1 MRYRVHGSGCWSR
14 LFLLGPLPVRARVVR
29 TYCTHH
35 QPGGPVPSGPDGV
48 KERAL
53 SALQHAGRLGQQ
65 WGQKSAQV
73 AAATMNSWWEK
84 YEEFVGLNEVRQAQT
99 KVTEAEA
106 AFMASRGVV
115 GEAHGSLEAVQG
127 RLKEAR
133 ARLERVSREEAA
145 YLELATLEHRLLL
158 DERRLRAAH
167 GHAEAAERERFAA
180 FSAAVRESH
189 EKERTRAERTKNW
202 SLVGSVLGALIGV
215 MGSTYINRVR
225 LQELKSLLLEAQK
238 GPESLQE
245 ALRIQAGNH
254 RSQQDQLGA
263 LIDSLR
269 VSLRG
274 AAVPVP
280 EGGGPPPADRS
291 PLLES
296 LLPQVSELRQSLG
309 GLRGELS
316 HVRKLL
322 ESGSRRGSEWTP
334 GSAEETQRTL
344 GERIGRSTLYNAAFA
359 YTAAVLAVTAVYV
372 LLRGGA

>member
-14 LFLLGPLPVRARVVR
+14 LFLLGPLPVRAHAVR
-29 TYCTHH
+29 TYGAHH
-35 QPGGPVPSGPDGV
+35 QPSGPGPAGPDV
-48 KERAL
+48 KERVL
-53 SALQHAGRLGQQ
+53 SALQHAARLGQQ
-65 WGQKSAQV
+65 WSQKSALM

-106 AFMASRGVV
+106 SFLTSRGLVR
-115 GEAHGSLEAVQG
+115 EAHGSLEAVQG

-167 GHAEAAERERFAA
+167 GHAEAAERETFAS

-202 SLVGSVLGALIGV
+202 SLIGSVLGALIGV

-254 RSQQDQLGA
+254 RTQQDELGA

-274 AAVPVP
+274 AAVAVP
-280 EGGGPPPADRS
+280 EGSGPPPADRS
-291 PLLES
+291 TLLET

-309 GLRGELS
+309 GVRCELS
-316 HVRKLL
+316 HVRNLL

-334 GSAEETQRTL
+334 GSAAETQRTL
-344 GERIGRSTLYNAAFA
+344 SERIGRSTLYSAAFA
-359 YTAAVLAVTAVYV
+359 YTAAALTVTAVYA

>member
-1 MRYRVHGSGCWSR
+1 MRLHGSGCWSR
-14 LFLLGPLPVRARVVR
+14 LFLLGPLPVRVCVVR
-29 TYCTHH
+29 TYCTHR
-35 QPGGPVPSGPDGV
+35 QPSGPRLAAPNGL

-53 SALQHAGRLGQQ
+53 SAIQHAGRLGQQ
-65 WGQKSAQV
+65 WGRQSALM
-73 AAATMNSWWEK
+73 AAATMNSWWGK
-84 YEEFVGLNEVRQAQT
+84 YEEFVGINEVRQAQT

-106 AFMASRGVV
+106 AFMASRGLVR
-115 GEAHGSLEAVQG
+115 EAHASLEAVQV

-145 YLELATLEHRLLL
+145 YLELATLEHQLLR

-167 GHAEAAERERFAA
+167 GHAEAAERETFAS

-202 SLVGSVLGALIGV
+202 SLIGSVLGALIGV
-215 MGSTYINRVR
+215 MGSTYVNRVR

-245 ALRIQAGNH
+245 ALKVQAGNH
-254 RSQQDQLGA
+254 RLQQDELGA

-274 AAVPVP
+274 AAVT
-280 EGGGPPPADRS
+280 EGSSPPPADRS
-291 PLLES
+291 PLLDS

-309 GLRGELS
+309 GVRGELS

-322 ESGSRRGSEWTP
+322 ESGHRRGSDWTA
-334 GSAEETQRTL
+334 GSAEDTQRTL

-359 YTAAVLAVTAVYV
+359 YTAAALTVTAVYT
-372 LLRGGA
+372 LLRGGGA